1 MSNYTITPVTVYRV
15 EGRDRLRYVFSSEQA
30 DQLRSE
36 WEFIDAVYAANDIID
51 GGGTLG
57 DAMAAMGRKC
67 PPEIAHLTQN
77 HGIQIPHWQC
87 ADYYAYRICY
97 FNERGDLYVSG
108 FGEWAGR
115 YRQTVHLDDLARY
128 PNRLGVESDPRAG
141 VK

>member
-1 MSNYTITPVTVYRV
+1 MKLA
-15 EGRDRLRYVFSSEQA
+15 EELRD
-30 DQLRSE
+30 E
-36 WEFIDAVYAANDIID
+36 WDGIERANEILD

-87 ADYYAYRICY
+87 TDYYAYRICY

-108 FGEWAGR
+108 VGGLDGR
-115 YRQTVHLDDLARY
+115 YGQTVHLDDLARY
-128 PNRLGVESDPRAG
+128 QNRLGVESDPRAG